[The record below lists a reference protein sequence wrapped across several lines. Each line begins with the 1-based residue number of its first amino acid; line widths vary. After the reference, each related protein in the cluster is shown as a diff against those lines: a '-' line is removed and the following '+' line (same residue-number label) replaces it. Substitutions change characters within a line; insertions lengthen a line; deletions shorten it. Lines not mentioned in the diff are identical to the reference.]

1 VQESSRLRL
10 RSLVASLLVT
20 MVLLTI
26 GCARHKDPTKGVY
39 LLIGTSGAGT
49 AELNKAR
56 FIVNSLLGNL
66 ASGDTLAVTRIDTGR
81 VGMKNITAKATF
93 DQRPSVMSAQKR
105 LFQKQIA
112 GVVTSATAGGQTDI
126 CGGLLQAVQYL
137 NQVETGKKY
146 ILIFSDL
153 NEEPAKEPVKDV
165 PFHLEGFHV
174 IALDVSKQDDAIRDF
189 EHYRQQMNH
198 WQTRTESGG
207 GIWQVIN
214 DLKRL
219 NNLLAL

>member
-1 VQESSRLRL
+1 MQEYSRLRRRL
-10 RSLVASLLVT
+10 LVASLLGT

-26 GCARHKDPTKGVY
+26 GCARYKEPTKGVY
-39 LLIGTSGAGT
+39 LLIGTSGTST
-49 AELNKAR
+49 AELDKAR
-56 FIVNSLLGNL
+56 SIVNSLLKNL
-66 ASGDTLAVTRIDTGR
+66 VSGDTLAVTCIDTGS
-81 VGMKNITAKATF
+81 VGMKNITAKVTF

-105 LFQKQIA
+105 LFQKQITA
-112 GVVTSATAGGQTDI
+112 VVTSATDSGQTDI

-137 NQVETGKKY
+137 NQVETGQKY

-153 NEEPAKEPVKDV
+153 NEEPAKGPVKDV
-165 PFHLEGFHV
+165 PLHLEGFHV
-174 IALDVSKQDDAIRDF
+174 IALEVGKQDHGNRDF
-189 EHYRQQMNH
+189 EHYRQQMNL

-219 NNLLAL
+219 DNLLVL

>member
-1 VQESSRLRL
+1 
-10 RSLVASLLVT
+10 

-26 GCARHKDPTKGVY
+26 GCARYKEPTKGVY
-39 LLIGTSGAGT
+39 LLIGTSGAST
-49 AELNKAR
+49 AELDKAR
-56 FIVNSLLGNL
+56 SIVNSLLKNL
-66 ASGDTLAVTRIDTGR
+66 ASGDTLAVTCIDSGS
-81 VGMKNITAKATF
+81 VGVKNITAKATF

-105 LFQKQIA
+105 LFQKQITA
-112 GVVTSATAGGQTDI
+112 VVTSATDSGQTDI

-146 ILIFSDL
+146 ILIYSDL
-153 NEEPAKEPVKDV
+153 NEEPAKGPVKDV
-165 PFHLEGFHV
+165 PLHLEGFHV
-174 IALDVSKQDDAIRDF
+174 IALEVGKQDHGNRDF
-189 EHYRQQMNH
+189 EHYRQQMNL

-219 NNLLAL
+219 DNLLVL